1 MAADTI
7 LWFLSFPA
15 ECRKPINLLELKSV
29 GISSISFLSTR
40 QKCIFFHHFYNG
52 RGFIC
57 VQMLRKMCT
66 AYCLMTDLD
75 PLEFLGYLLLFTRQK

>member
-1 MAADTI
+1 MVSIISCRVSQAHQ
-7 LWFLSFPA
+7 PPGA
-15 ECRKPINLLELKSV
+15 EIRWNFV
-29 GISSISFLSTR
+29 N
-40 QKCIFFHHFYNG
+40 IFFVNTTEMYFFHNFYNG